1 MSIENGLP
9 DLRGLEGTDAASE
22 ESRLAAGEAWFTT
35 EIAGLQFHSYGRVD
49 ELTGERIIPQLGE
62 RLSLVR
68 EPANSHDENAI
79 QVWWKNGHMLGHLP
93 RYCAAEL
100 APLLDAGVAARAYVH
115 QPGDGE
121 AWSMRALVVGPAGA
135 RFHESTIHHVVRE
148 ALGPSKAEQ
157 RRARRFEARAA
168 ANADNAKA
176 RRRIRLHQAVET
188 LLGAAFDPD
197 LPAVGEDC
205 TIHDLQEALRCSD
218 YVPVKIARSVGI
230 EAYRMRHSTYRL
242 RMTTELD
249 AALRAWAG
257 KPRVRGRVSPSS
269 LYVPGIYPERQEQ
282 PW

>member
-9 DLRGLEGTDAASE
+9 DMRGLDGTEAASV
-22 ESRLAAGEAWFTT
+22 ESRLAAGEPWFTT
-35 EIAGLQFHSYGRVD
+35 ELAGLQFYSYGRMD
-49 ELTGERIIPQLGE
+49 ELTGERILPAAGD

-68 EPANSHDENAI
+68 EPANQHDANAI
-79 QVWWKNGHMLGHLP
+79 QVWWRNAHMLGHLP
-93 RYCAAEL
+93 RYCATEL
-100 APLLDAGVAARAYVH
+100 APHLDAGVAARAYVINT
-115 QPGDGE
+115 GDGE
-121 AWSMRALVVGPAGA
+121 AWSLRALVVGPAGA
-135 RFHESTIHHVVRE
+135 RFHENTIHHVARE

-168 ANADNAKA
+168 ANADSAKA
-176 RRRIRLHQAVET
+176 RRRTRLLQAVET
-188 LLGAAFDPD
+188 LLGAPFDPD
-197 LPAVGEDC
+197 LPAVGEEC

-230 EAYRMRHSTYRL
+230 EAYRMRHHSYRL
-242 RMTTELD
+242 RMTPELD

-257 KPRVRGRVSPSS
+257 QPRVRGRVSPSA